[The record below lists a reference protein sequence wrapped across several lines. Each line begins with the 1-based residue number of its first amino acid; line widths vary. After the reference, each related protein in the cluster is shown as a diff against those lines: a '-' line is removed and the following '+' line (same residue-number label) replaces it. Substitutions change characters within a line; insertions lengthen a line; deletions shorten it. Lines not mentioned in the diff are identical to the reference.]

1 MSEDSERRPIQHM
14 PPDLALKIAA
24 GEVAE
29 RPASVVK
36 ELIDNAVD
44 AGAQHVRVEA
54 REAGLKLIRV
64 TDDGHGIPR
73 AEVELAF
80 ASHATS
86 KIRQWDDLEHLTT
99 LGFRGEALASIAAVS
114 RVDVQTRFAGETVGT
129 RVRAEHGKILEQAPC
144 STPRGLRI
152 SISDLFGNVPA
163 RRKFVR
169 SLRAEGG
176 QIQSVVMQYAL
187 AQPLVQFTLSL
198 DARDTF
204 VSPGSGNLADVM
216 AAVHGPT
223 VIESLLLVDW
233 QEHGLRVEGLISSP
247 SISRSNRSAISVF
260 ANGRPI
266 QNRSLIFALEEAY
279 SGFLMIGRHPL
290 AAVHLVLPPAEIDAN
305 IHPAKSEVRFARD
318 REVHG
323 ALHRAIG
330 NTLLEMR
337 LNRTTRTDTGVFA
350 TMEAEKVSTQPA
362 LGESLN
368 SAEPAGSAPTLAT
381 LPVLRVFGQANQ
393 TFIIAEGPQGLYMI
407 DQHAAHER
415 VLFDRFDLQLEAGE
429 VQTQPLLE
437 PASLAISADQM
448 LALEENEQLLT
459 NVGFDLEPF
468 GSDACLIRAVPALA
482 GRASPAQLVSEV
494 LTELENLPE
503 PAAARERALA
513 ATACQA
519 AVKAGATLDVQE
531 MRELVSQLERTLR
544 PATCPH
550 GRPTMIHLSHS
561 QLEREFGRR

>member
-73 AEVELAF
+73 AEVDLAF

-129 RVRAEHGKILEQAPC
+129 RVRSEHGKILEQAPC

-187 AQPLVQFTLSL
+187 AQPRVQFTLSL
-198 DARDTF
+198 DGRDTF

>member
-73 AEVELAF
+73 AEVDLAF